1 MLQEPKTEEWSFLS
15 SLTSDMALR
24 FDLMD
29 SSLTVVQYFHTVPR
43 FLPFC
48 MAIYIYIYISCS
60 IMCWKYIIGFFIL
73 QDVAFKRS
81 P

>member
-15 SLTSDMALR
+15 SLTSDMDLR

-29 SSLTVVQYFHTVPR
+29 SSLILVQYFHTVPR
-43 FLPFC
+43 FLSFC
-48 MAIYIYIYISCS
+48 MVIYIMFHYVLEVYNLL
-60 IMCWKYIIGFFIL
+60 FFIIL
-73 QDVAFKRS
+73 QDVAVKRL